1 MVGVKMKIYIDDD
14 YKCHVSPAD
23 GLTAIETDYFDG
35 LCAAAIEGHRY
46 IPPGSTW
53 TRADGVRFHGEAY
66 SLAVDYAP
74 LAAAQRAYEREQIA
88 QYDSALSEIETALG
102 VNA

>member
-1 MVGVKMKIYIDDD
+1 MKIYIDDD

-35 LCAAAIEGHRY
+35 MCNAAIEGHRY
-46 IPPGSTW
+46 IPAESTW
-53 TRADGVRFHGEAY
+53 TRTDGEPFTGEAY
-66 SLAVDYAP
+66 MLFVDWAT
-74 LAAAQRAYEREQIA
+74 LDAAQREYEQEQLA
-88 QYDSALSEIETALG
+88 QYESALTEIESALG

>member
-1 MVGVKMKIYIDDD
+1 MKIYIDDD

-35 LCAAAIEGHRY
+35 MCNAAIEGHRY
-46 IPPGSTW
+46 IPAESTW
-53 TRADGVRFHGEAY
+53 TRTDGETFTGEAY
-66 SLAVDYAP
+66 MLFVDWAT
-74 LAAAQRAYEREQIA
+74 LDAAQREYEQEQLT
-88 QYDSALSEIETALG
+88 QYESALTEIESALG

>member
-1 MVGVKMKIYIDDD
+1 MKIYIDDD

-35 LCAAAIEGHRY
+35 MCNAAIEGHRY
-46 IPPGSTW
+46 IPAGSTW
-53 TRADGVRFHGEAY
+53 TRADGETFTGEAY
-66 SLAVDYAP
+66 MLFVDWAT
-74 LAAAQRAYEREQIA
+74 LDASQREYEQEQLT
-88 QYDSALSEIETALG
+88 QYESALTEIEAALG